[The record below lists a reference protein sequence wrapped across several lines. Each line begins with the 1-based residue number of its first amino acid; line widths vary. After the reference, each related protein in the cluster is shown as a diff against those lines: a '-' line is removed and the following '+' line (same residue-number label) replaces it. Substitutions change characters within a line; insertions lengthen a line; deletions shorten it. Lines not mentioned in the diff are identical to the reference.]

1 MSGIFGLLKF
11 NQNPIDREQLVKMR
25 NGMAYWGRDR
35 QGIVTAGEAGFG
47 QLTTFNTPESHFQQ
61 LPFKGENGQ
70 LFTASGRIDNRKRLC
85 DRFDIPYPE
94 RPVTPDTTLIWK
106 AYQAWGKQ
114 APDHLLGDW
123 AFAVWHP
130 QEKTLFLARDQ
141 HGNTALYYTYNQNRF
156 AFASS
161 HKALLALG
169 IPQRLNESYLSQL
182 LITWVAYHGSETLFR
197 EIKRLPPA
205 HAMTVTPDT
214 VKCQRYWYLE
224 ERPALNLPTF
234 EAYAEGFLEVYTEAV
249 RCRLRSKRPIGST
262 LSGGLDSGSVTAL
275 AAKELQDKNKR
286 VTAFTS
292 IPLFSTDQTVGKN
305 RFGDE
310 TAFATATAQA
320 FHNIDHHF
328 IDAADISPLKG
339 IKTMHAIR
347 GEPGHA
353 GGNYY
358 WLVALFEEAQ
368 RQGVRVLL
376 TGQGGNGTIS
386 WSGAPALH
394 SKLNQLRVDGWKE
407 TLKATLPA
415 PLIRTYQLSRQE
427 KISWGNSAIHPAFAQ
442 RIDLKRH
449 WIQAESRDRNVPYRW
464 RTPLDQRLAIL
475 LPGRSIGG
483 AIWAEIGAYYG
494 IEVRDPTLD
503 KRVMEYCLSVPDRF
517 FIGPDQQDRW
527 LIREAMN
534 GILPDP
540 VRLNQQRGRQ
550 SADIVARVRQTE
562 SEIENALHLLKGS
575 LAANYLDLAKMEAV
589 FERRFDPPSPKLAH
603 QTRAVLLKG
612 IDAGLILS
620 QLFQTPFEVQ
630 KMSHTANLS
639 SPSVY

>member
-1 MSGIFGLLKF
+1 MSGIFGLIKF
-11 NQNPIDREQLVKMR
+11 NQSPVEPEQMANMR
-25 NGMAYWGRDR
+25 NVMAHWGGDQ
-35 QGIVTAGEAGFG
+35 QGIVTEDEVGFG
-47 QLTTFNTPESHFQQ
+47 QLTTFNTPESRFQQ

-70 LFTASGRIDNRKRLC
+70 LFTAAGRIDNRQWLC
-85 DRFDIPYPE
+85 DRFDIPYPD
-94 RPVTPDTTLIWK
+94 RPITPDSTLIWK
-106 AYQAWGKQ
+106 AYQSWGEQ

-130 QEKTLFLARDQ
+130 QEKRLFLARDQ
-141 HGNTALYYTYNQNRF
+141 HGNTALYYTYNQNRL
-156 AFASS
+156 AFASN

-169 IPQRLNESYLSQL
+169 IPQRLNENYLSQL
-182 LITWVAYHGSETLFR
+182 LISWVAYHGSETIYR
-197 EIKRLPPA
+197 DIKRLPPA
-205 HAMTVTPDT
+205 HTVTASRGQ
-214 VKCQRYWYLE
+214 VNCKRYWYLE
-224 ERPALNLPTF
+224 ETPLLNLPTF
-234 EAYAEGFLEVYTEAV
+234 EAYKEGFLEVYTEAV
-249 RCRLRSKRPIGST
+249 RCRLRSDRPIGST

-275 AAKELQDKNKR
+275 AARELADQNKR
-286 VTAFTS
+286 ISAFTS
-292 IPLFSTDQTVGKN
+292 IPLFDTTRSVGDN

-368 RQGVRVLL
+368 RQGLRVLL

-442 RIDLKRH
+442 RIDLKRRQ
-449 WIQAESRDRNVPYRW
+449 IRAESRDRNVPYRW

-527 LIREAMN
+527 LIREGMKE
-534 GILPDP
+534 ILPDP

-550 SADIVARVRQTE
+550 SADIVARVRRSET
-562 SEIENALHLLKGS
+562 EIENALQALRGS
-575 LAANYLDLAKMEAV
+575 LAADYLDLAKMEAL
-589 FERRFDPPSPKLAH
+589 FERRDDSPSPTLAH

-620 QLFQTPFEVQ
+620 NLFETPFRVQ
-630 KMSHTANLS
+630 ATQAAPLLS
-639 SPSVY
+639 SSIL